1 MDMEQHGVYVIEC
14 RENQR
19 RYVGGTITSFKKRYK
34 NHVSNLTHGKHH
46 SPALQA
52 DWSVYGADAFTF
64 RILEIIDDKDLIP
77 DREVYWM
84 MESMLPSA
92 MAARARLESRPPG
105 ARQ

>member
-92 MAARARLESRPPG
+92 MAARARLES
-105 ARQ
+105 